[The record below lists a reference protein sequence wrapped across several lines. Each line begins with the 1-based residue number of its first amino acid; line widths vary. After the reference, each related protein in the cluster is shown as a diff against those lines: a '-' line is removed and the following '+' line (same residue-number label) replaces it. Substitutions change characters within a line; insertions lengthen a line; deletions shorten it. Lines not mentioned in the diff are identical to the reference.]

1 MKVLTITASDFDE
14 LQYLQERAEYAIEN
28 KGKMPFITTNTAIHQ
43 MHQFAHDFEN
53 IKIHIEGLR
62 IDLVAEF
69 KNKSITD
76 LTNEIFD
83 KSGLNNEKIA
93 NRLSLGQKTKVTK
106 QVISNYRKG
115 TKFLRYERL
124 VEFADILDVRIN
136 FIVEKIE
143 LFL

>member
-1 MKVLTITASDFDE
+1 MKVLTITASNNEE
-14 LQYLQERAEYAIEN
+14 LEYFKERAEYAIEN
-28 KGKMPFITTNTAIHQ
+28 KGYMDFFTTNTKILQ

-53 IKIHIEGLR
+53 VKIYIEGLK
-62 IDLVAEF
+62 IDLVADF
-69 KNKSITD
+69 KNKSITF

-83 KSGLNNEKIA
+83 ASGLNNEKIA

-115 TKFLRYERL
+115 AKFLRYERL
-124 VEFADILDVRIN
+124 VEFADILDVRVN
-136 FIVEKIE
+136 FTVEKIE

>member
-1 MKVLTITASDFDE
+1 MKVLTITASDNEE
-14 LQYLQERAEYAIEN
+14 LEYFKERAEYAIEN
-28 KGKMPFITTNTAIHQ
+28 KGNMPFITTNTAIHQ

-53 IKIHIEGLR
+53 IKIYIEGLK

-83 KSGLNNEKIA
+83 ASGLNNEKIA
-93 NRLSLGQKTKVTK
+93 NRISLGQTKTVSR
-106 QVISNYRKG
+106 QAISNYRNG
-115 TKFLRYERL
+115 SKFLRYERL
-124 VEFADILDVRIN
+124 IEIADLLDVRIN
-136 FIVEKIE
+136 FTVEKIE